1 MSDPISVSGDVA
13 FRDLQ
18 TFVSVATTGSFREAA
33 KRLYTSQPAVSR
45 AIGRLERAVGA
56 ELLERGPRGARLTSA
71 GAIVTDHAQRIAGSL
86 TAMRTDLS
94 EGLRSRIRLGAAAT
108 AAGSYLAPFL
118 AEWIPAHPTVRVE
131 VIEDGAAKLRE
142 RLAAGECDLAIVSLP
157 VSGDLEAIP
166 LAHLTVR
173 AYFPRGHALDD
184 GRWDISVEELIPQPL
199 VLNDTNFIA
208 GRLFV
213 QECEAAGFF
222 PRIVYRSN
230 VGQTLAALAE
240 AGLGVAVFGDTVDLR
255 GYDLASRALHT
266 HEGRPLGRELAV
278 AWHRTETP
286 KWIQQFGFEL
296 ADFQR
301 ERHAAQGR

>member
-1 MSDPISVSGDVA
+1 MGDPNSASGDIA

-18 TFVSVATTGSFREAA
+18 TFVSVATTGSFRSAA
-33 KRLYTSQPAVSR
+33 ERMYTSQPSVSR
-45 AIGRLERAVGA
+45 AVARLERAVGA
-56 ELLERGPRGARLTSA
+56 ELLARGPRGARLTPA
-71 GAIVTDHAQRIAGSL
+71 GAIVAEHAQRIAGSF
-86 TAMRTDLS
+86 AAQRTDLS

-142 RLAAGECDLAIVSLP
+142 RLVAGECDLAIVSLP
-157 VSGDLEAIP
+157 VGERLEAIP

-173 AYFPRGHALDD
+173 AYFPKGHALDD
-184 GRWDISVEELIPQPL
+184 GSEAITAEELIPYPL

-213 QECEAAGFF
+213 QECEAAGLF

-255 GYDLASRALHT
+255 GYDLASRAVHT
-266 HEGRPLGRELAV
+266 QEGNVMGRELAV

-286 KWIQQFGFEL
+286 NWMREFGADL
-296 ADFQR
+296 AAFQR
-301 ERHAAQGR
+301 KRAKRG

>member
-1 MSDPISVSGDVA
+1 MSDTNSVSGDVA

-18 TFVSVATTGSFREAA
+18 TFVSVATTGSFRAA
-33 KRLYTSQPAVSR
+33 AERMYTSQPAVSR
-45 AIGRLERAVGA
+45 AIARLERAVGA
-56 ELLERGPRGARLTSA
+56 ELFERGPRGARMTAA
-71 GAIVTDHAQRIAGSL
+71 GAIVAEHAQRIAGSL
-86 TAMRTDLS
+86 AALRTDLS
-94 EGLRSRIRLGAAAT
+94 EGLQSRIRLGAAAT

-118 AEWIPAHPTVRVE
+118 AEWIPAHTTVRVE

-142 RLAAGECDLAIVSLP
+142 RLAAGECDLAIVSMP
-157 VSGDLEAIP
+157 AGDKLEAVP

-184 GRWDISVEELIPQPL
+184 GRATTTVEELIPYPL

-213 QECEAAGFF
+213 QECEAAGLF

-255 GYDLASRALHT
+255 GYDLASRAVHT
-266 HEGRPLGRELAV
+266 QEGGRMGRELAV
-278 AWHRTETP
+278 AWPRAETP
-286 KWIQQFGFEL
+286 RWVREFGAEL
-296 ADFQR
+296 AAFQR
-301 ERHAAQGR
+301 RRAAGRR